1 MTETRQGGWWF
12 YSNRGLHMTYACRN
26 HHKLLSLAA
35 LLTTTALGGA
45 PAFAQTAASPEVTQ
59 IGDVI
64 VTAQKRE
71 ERASETPLSLSVVT
85 GETLQATGATQLS
98 DFAATVPGL
107 SFTSNGVGQGQVN
120 LRGVTTGLNVSPTV
134 GIYVDEVPYGS
145 STSFAGAAQLAL
157 DVGLFD
163 IDRVEI
169 LRGPQGT
176 LYGASTMGG
185 LLKYV
190 TKAPDPTRF
199 SGGYRAGVNA
209 TAHGGTGYDLAGAL
223 NAPFA
228 ADAAAVRLNAFYTK
242 DAGFIDNLNFAE
254 EDANNSEVYGGRID
268 VLFNPTDALSVRL
281 TAFAQDIERDG
292 SGSMD
297 MNPSTG
303 EPVDGDYDQRRFAEP
318 FSQQFR
324 LASAVVGYEF
334 GPVKLTSVTSYQT
347 SDIDH
352 VTDVSAL
359 YVPLL
364 GGFGFALG
372 STPLTKEVDTD
383 KFTQEARL
391 AGSWSSFDWIA
402 GGFYT
407 REKSFQLQ
415 ALPATDVTGAPFPI
429 NLLRAELPSLYEET
443 AAFGTLTWHAT
454 DRLDVSGGLRYA
466 TNDQTYEQIA
476 TGLLVSP
483 APKRS
488 SSENVTTYLA
498 NARYRLNNRSIAYL
512 RYATGYRPG
521 GPNMVAN
528 DPVSGDPLAPP
539 TFDSDSL
546 ESYEAG
552 YKASTSDGRFSVDAS
567 VYKIDWT
574 DLQIVA
580 LRNGVGV
587 VANASEAA
595 ITGAELTVTARPVQA
610 LTLVGSLSLMDAQ
623 LDADSPDLGGL
634 KGDPLPDS
642 PDVTLALSADYGFSL
657 GGYDADVGAT
667 VRYVDDRVAS
677 FDQSPGS
684 PQHQLP
690 DYTTVDLR
698 AGVDFGSVRAQI
710 YVRNLFDEFGELSA
724 VTSFS
729 VAGGPIQITPLRPRT
744 VGLTLSQRF

>member
-1 MTETRQGGWWF
+1 MTNALPNHPRLL
-12 YSNRGLHMTYACRN
+12 GLAS
-26 HHKLLSLAA
+26 LLV
-35 LLTTTALGGA
+35 TTALGS
-45 PAFAQTAASPEVTQ
+45 PAFAQTAAPSQEGATQ
-59 IGDVI
+59 LGEII

-71 ERASETPLSLSVVT
+71 ERANETPLSLTVLT
-85 GETLQATGATQLS
+85 GETLQAGGATQLS
-98 DFAATVPGL
+98 DIAATVPGL

-134 GIYVDEVPYGS
+134 GVYVDEVPYGS

-190 TKAPDPTRF
+190 TRAPDPTGF
-199 SGGYRAGVNA
+199 AGGFRAGVNT
-209 TAHGGTGYDLAGAL
+209 TAHGGVGYDLAGSF

-228 ADAAAVRLNAFYTK
+228 SDTAAVRINGFYTQ
-242 DAGFIDNLNFAE
+242 DSGFIDNLTLGD
-254 EDANNSEVYGGRID
+254 EDANQSGVYGGRVD
-268 VLFNPTDALSVRL
+268 ALFNPTDALSVRL

-292 SGSMD
+292 SGSAD
-297 MNPSTG
+297 FNGVTG
-303 EPVDGDYDQRRFAEP
+303 EPVDGEYDQRRGAEP
-318 FSQQFR
+318 FSQAFR
-324 LASAVVGYEF
+324 LASAVVDYDF
-334 GPVKLTSVTSYQT
+334 GDVQLTSVTSYQT
-347 SDIDH
+347 SDIDY

-364 GGFGFALG
+364 GGFGLALG
-372 STPLTKEVDTD
+372 STPLVKEVETD

-391 AGSWSSFDWIA
+391 AGTFGDFDWIV

-415 ALPATDVTGAPFPI
+415 TLPATDVTGAPFPLT
-429 NLLRAELPSLYEET
+429 LLRAELPSLYEET
-443 AAFGTLTWHAT
+443 AAFGTLTWHVT
-454 DRLDVSGGLRYA
+454 DRLDLSGGLRHA
-466 TNDQTYEQIA
+466 TNEQTYEQIA
-476 TGLLVSP
+476 SGLLGGP

-488 SSENVTTYLA
+488 SEESVTTYLA
-498 NARYRLNNRSIAYL
+498 NARYRLNDRSIAYL

-521 GPNMVAN
+521 GPNMVLN
-528 DPVSGDPLAPP
+528 DPVTGDPLAPP

-546 ESYEAG
+546 DSYEAG
-552 YKASTSDGRFSVDAS
+552 YKASTADRRFSIDAS
-567 VYKIDWT
+567 VYLIDWT

-587 VANASEAA
+587 VANASAAA
-595 ITGAELTVTARPVQA
+595 IKGAELTVTARPVPA
-610 LTLVGSLSLMDAQ
+610 LSLVAAVSLMDAE

-642 PDVTLALSADYGFSL
+642 PDLTLALSADYGFSL
-657 GGYDADVGAT
+657 GGHDADVGAT
-667 VRYVDDRVAS
+667 VRYVDDRISS
-677 FDQSPGS
+677 FDQSPGT

-698 AGVDFGSVRAQI
+698 AGIDFGSVRAQL

-724 VTSFS
+724 LTSFS

>member
-1 MTETRQGGWWF
+1 MVND
-12 YSNRGLHMTYACRN
+12 SNRGFLMTYACRN
-26 HHKLLSLAA
+26 HHKLLGLAA
-35 LLTTTALGGA
+35 LMATSTLGGL
-45 PAFAQTAASPEVTQ
+45 PASAQIAGASPDSATQ
-59 IGDVI
+59 LMDVI

-71 ERASETPLSLSVVT
+71 ERASETPLSLSVLT

-199 SGGYRAGVNA
+199 GGGLRAGVNA
-209 TAHGGTGYDLAGAL
+209 TAHGGVGYDLAGAL

-228 ADAAAVRLNAFYTK
+228 GDTAAVRLNGFYTK
-242 DAGFIDNLNFAE
+242 DAGFIDNLILDE
-254 EDANNSEVYGGRID
+254 EDANTSEVVGGRVD

-281 TAFAQDIERDG
+281 TAFAQDIKRDG
-292 SGSMD
+292 SGSVD
-297 MNPSTG
+297 FNPATG
-303 EPVDGDYDQRRFAEP
+303 EPVDGEYDQRRFSEP
-318 FSQQFR
+318 FTQDFR
-324 LASAVVGYEF
+324 LASAVVNYDF
-334 GPVKLTSVTSYQT
+334 GPVQLTSVTSYQT
-347 SDIDH
+347 SDINH

-372 STPLTKEVDTD
+372 STPLVKEVDTD

-391 AGSWSSFDWIA
+391 AGSWGSIDWIA

-407 REKSFQLQ
+407 REESFQLQ
-415 ALPATDVTGAPFPI
+415 TLPATDVTGAPFPI
-429 NLLRAELPSLYEET
+429 LLLNAELPSLYEET
-443 AAFGTLTWHAT
+443 AVFGTATWHVT
-454 DRLDVSGGLRYA
+454 DRLDLSGGLRYA
-466 TNDQTYEQIA
+466 KNEQTYEQIA
-476 TGLLVSP
+476 SGLLVAP

-498 NARYRLNNRSIAYL
+498 NARYRVNDRSIAYL

-521 GPNMVAN
+521 GPNMVSN
-528 DPVSGDPLAPP
+528 DPVTGNPLAPP

-546 ESYEAG
+546 DSYEAG
-552 YKASTSDGRFSVDAS
+552 YKVSTSDGRFSLDAS
-567 VYKIDWT
+567 VYLIDWT

-595 ITGAELTVTARPVQA
+595 IKGAELTVTARPTPA
-610 LTLVGSLSLMDAQ
+610 LTLVGALSLMDAQ
-623 LDADSPDLGGL
+623 LDADSPDLGGQ
-634 KGDPLPDS
+634 KGDALPDA

-698 AGVDFGSVRAQI
+698 AGVDLGRVRAQL

-729 VAGGPIQITPLRPRT
+729 VAGGPIQVTPLRPRT
-744 VGLTLSQRF
+744 IGLTLSHRF

>member
-1 MTETRQGGWWF
+1 MIV
-12 YSNRGLHMTYACRN
+12 CRN
-26 HHKLLSLAA
+26 HRSRISLAF
-35 LLTTTALGGA
+35 LLASTALC
-45 PAFAQTAASPEVTQ
+45 ASPALAQSANSASDATQ
-59 IGDVI
+59 VGDII

-71 ERASETPLSLSVVT
+71 ERASETPLSLSVLT
-85 GETLQATGATQLS
+85 GEALQAAGATQLA
-98 DFAATVPGL
+98 DFAATVPSL

-120 LRGVTTGLNVSPTV
+120 LRGVTTGLNVGSTV

-163 IDRVEI
+163 LDRVEV

-199 SGGYRAGVNA
+199 GGGLRAGVST
-209 TAHGGTGYDLAGAL
+209 TAHGGIGYDLAAAV

-228 ADAAAVRLNAFYTK
+228 GDTAAVRLNGFYTE
-242 DAGFIDNLNFAE
+242 DGGFVDNRLSGV
-254 EDANNSEVYGGRID
+254 EDVNQSKVYGGRGD
-268 VLFNPTDALSVRL
+268 LLFNPTDALSIRL
-281 TAFAQDIERDG
+281 TGFAQEIERDG
-292 SGSMD
+292 SGSVD
-297 MNPSTG
+297 FIGATG
-303 EPVDGDYDQRRFAEP
+303 RPVDSEYDQRRFDEP
-318 FSQQFR
+318 FAQSFR
-324 LASAVVGYEF
+324 LASAVIDYDF
-334 GPVKLTSVTSYQT
+334 GPVQLTSITSYQT
-347 SDIDH
+347 SDVDY

-364 GGFGFALG
+364 GGFGLALG
-372 STPLTKEVDTD
+372 STPLVKAVNTD

-391 AGSWSSFDWIA
+391 AGSVGAFDWIV

-415 ALPATDVTGAPFPI
+415 TLPATDPTGAPFPL
-429 NLLRAELPSLYEET
+429 NLLTAELPSLYEET
-443 AAFGTLTWHAT
+443 AAFGTLTWHVT
-454 DRLDVSGGLRYA
+454 DRLDLSGGLRYA
-466 TNDQTYEQIA
+466 TNDQTYEQNA
-476 TGLLVSP
+476 SGLLGGP

-488 SSENVTTYLA
+488 SNENVTTYLA
-498 NARYRLNNRSIAYL
+498 NARYRLTDRSIGYL

-521 GPNMVAN
+521 GPNMVLN
-528 DPVSGDPLAPP
+528 DPVTGNPLAPP

-552 YKASTSDGRFSVDAS
+552 YKASTADGRFSVDAG
-567 VYKIDWT
+567 VYYIDWQ

-587 VANASEAA
+587 VANASSAA
-595 ITGAELTVTARPVQA
+595 IKGAELTVTARPTSA
-610 LTLVGSLSLMDAQ
+610 LSLVAAASFLDAE

-634 KGDPLPDS
+634 KGDTLPDS
-642 PDVTLALSADYGFSL
+642 PNVTVALSADYGFSL

-667 VRYVDDRVAS
+667 VRYVDDRVSS
-677 FDQSPGS
+677 FDLSAGT
-684 PQHQLP
+684 PQHALP

-698 AGVDFGSVRAQI
+698 AGIDLNGVRAQV

-724 VTSFS
+724 TTSFS

-744 VGLTLSQRF
+744 VGLTLTKRF

>member
-1 MTETRQGGWWF
+1 MVGD
-12 YSNRGLHMTYACRN
+12 SNRGFLMTYACRN
-26 HHKLLSLAA
+26 QHKLLGLAA
-35 LLTTTALGGA
+35 LLTTSALGGL
-45 PAFAQTAASPEVTQ
+45 PALAQTAGLSPDPATQ
-59 IGDVI
+59 LTDVI

-71 ERASETPLSLSVVT
+71 ERASDTPLSLSVLT

-163 IDRVEI
+163 IERVEI

-190 TKAPDPTRF
+190 TKAPDPAGF
-199 SGGYRAGVNA
+199 GGGLRAGVNA
-209 TAHGGTGYDLAGAL
+209 TAHGGVGYDLAGAL

-228 ADAAAVRLNAFYTK
+228 GDTAAVRLNGFYTK
-242 DAGFIDNLNFAE
+242 DAGFIDNLTLGE
-254 EDANNSEVYGGRID
+254 EDANTSEVFGGRVD
-268 VLFNPTDALSVRL
+268 VLFNPTDDLSVRL
-281 TAFAQDIERDG
+281 TAFAQDIKRDG
-292 SGSMD
+292 SGSVD
-297 MNPSTG
+297 FNPATG
-303 EPVDGDYDQRRFAEP
+303 EPVDGEYDQRRFSEP
-318 FSQQFR
+318 FTQDFR
-324 LASAVVGYEF
+324 LASAVVNYDF
-334 GPVKLTSVTSYQT
+334 GPAQLTSVTSYQT
-347 SDIDH
+347 SDINH

-372 STPLTKEVDTD
+372 STPLVKEVDTD

-391 AGSWSSFDWIA
+391 AGSWGSIDWIA

-415 ALPATDVTGAPFPI
+415 TLPATDVTGAPFPI
-429 NLLRAELPSLYEET
+429 LLLNAELPSLYEET
-443 AAFGTLTWHAT
+443 AAFGTATWHVT
-454 DRLDVSGGLRYA
+454 DRLDLSGGLRYA
-466 TNDQTYEQIA
+466 KNEQTYEQIA
-476 TGLLVSP
+476 SGLLVAP

-498 NARYRLNNRSIAYL
+498 NAKYRLNDRSIAYL

-521 GPNMVAN
+521 GPNMVSN
-528 DPVSGDPLAPP
+528 DPVTGEPLAPP

-552 YKASTSDGRFSVDAS
+552 YKVSTADGRFGLDAS
-567 VYKIDWT
+567 VYLIDWT

-595 ITGAELTVTARPVQA
+595 IKGAELTVTARPVPA

-623 LDADSPDLGGL
+623 LEADSPDLGGQ
-634 KGDPLPDS
+634 KGDALPDA
-642 PDVTLALSADYGFSL
+642 PDVTLALSADYAFSL
-657 GGYDADVGAT
+657 GGYDADIGAT

-698 AGVDFGSVRAQI
+698 AGVDFGQVRAQL

-744 VGLTLSQRF
+744 IGLTLSRRF

>member
-1 MTETRQGGWWF
+1 MIV
-12 YSNRGLHMTYACRN
+12 CRN
-26 HHKLLSLAA
+26 HRSRISLAF
-35 LLTTTALGGA
+35 LLASTALC
-45 PAFAQTAASPEVTQ
+45 ASPALAQNANSASDATQ
-59 IGDVI
+59 VGDVI

-71 ERASETPLSLSVVT
+71 ERASETPLSLSVLT
-85 GETLQATGATQLS
+85 GEALQAAGATQLA

-120 LRGVTTGLNVSPTV
+120 LRGVTTGLNVGSTV

-163 IDRVEI
+163 LDRVEV

-199 SGGYRAGVNA
+199 GGGLRAGVST
-209 TAHGGTGYDLAGAL
+209 TAHGGIGYDLAGAV

-228 ADAAAVRLNAFYTK
+228 GDTAAVRLNGFYTE
-242 DAGFIDNLNFAE
+242 DGGFVDNRLSGVQDVNQ
-254 EDANNSEVYGGRID
+254 SEVYGGRGD
-268 VLFNPTDALSVRL
+268 LLFNPTDALSIRL
-281 TAFAQDIERDG
+281 TGFAQEITRDG
-292 SGSMD
+292 SGSVD
-297 MNPSTG
+297 FIGATG
-303 EPVDGDYDQRRFAEP
+303 RPVDGEYDQRRFAEP
-318 FSQQFR
+318 FAQSFR
-324 LASAVVGYEF
+324 LASAVVDYDF
-334 GPVKLTSVTSYQT
+334 GPLQLTSITSYQT
-347 SDIDH
+347 SDVDY

-364 GGFGFALG
+364 GGFGLALG
-372 STPLTKEVDTD
+372 STPLVKAVNTD
-383 KFTQEARL
+383 KFTHEARL
-391 AGSWSSFDWIA
+391 AGSVGAFDWIV

-415 ALPATDVTGAPFPI
+415 TLPATDPTGAPFPL
-429 NLLRAELPSLYEET
+429 NLLTAELPSLYEET
-443 AAFGTLTWHAT
+443 AAFGTLTWHVT
-454 DRLDVSGGLRYA
+454 DRLDLSGGLRYA
-466 TNDQTYEQIA
+466 TNDQTYEQNA
-476 TGLLVSP
+476 SGLLGGP

-488 SSENVTTYLA
+488 SNENVTTYLA
-498 NARYRLNNRSIAYL
+498 NARYRLTDRSIGYL

-521 GPNMVAN
+521 GPNMVLN
-528 DPVSGDPLAPP
+528 DPVTGNPLAPP

-552 YKASTSDGRFSVDAS
+552 YKASTADGRFSVDAG
-567 VYKIDWT
+567 VYYIDWQ

-587 VANASEAA
+587 VANASSAA
-595 ITGAELTVTARPVQA
+595 IKGAELTVTARPTPA
-610 LTLVGSLSLMDAQ
+610 LALVAALSLLDAE

-634 KGDPLPDS
+634 KGDSLPDS
-642 PDVTLALSADYGFSL
+642 PDVTVALSADYGFSVA
-657 GGYDADVGAT
+657 GYEADVGAT
-667 VRYVDDRVAS
+667 VRYVDDRVSS
-677 FDQSPGS
+677 FDMSAGT
-684 PQHQLP
+684 PQHALP
-690 DYTTVDLR
+690 NYTTVDLR
-698 AGVDFGSVRAQI
+698 AGIDLNGVRAQV

-724 VTSFS
+724 TTSFS

-744 VGLTLSQRF
+744 VGLTLTKRF

>member
-1 MTETRQGGWWF
+1 
-12 YSNRGLHMTYACRN
+12 MTYACRN
-26 HHKLLSLAA
+26 QHKLLGLAA
-35 LLTTTALGGA
+35 LLTTSALGGL
-45 PAFAQTAASPEVTQ
+45 PALAQTAGLSPDPATQ
-59 IGDVI
+59 LTDVI

-71 ERASETPLSLSVVT
+71 ERASDTPLSLSVLT

-163 IDRVEI
+163 IERVEI

-190 TKAPDPTRF
+190 TKAPDPAGF
-199 SGGYRAGVNA
+199 GGGLRAGVNA
-209 TAHGGTGYDLAGAL
+209 TAHGGVGYDLAGAL

-228 ADAAAVRLNAFYTK
+228 GDTAAVRLNGFYTK
-242 DAGFIDNLNFAE
+242 DAGFIDNLTLGE
-254 EDANNSEVYGGRID
+254 EDANTSEVFGGRVD
-268 VLFNPTDALSVRL
+268 VLFNPTDDLSVRL
-281 TAFAQDIERDG
+281 TAFAQDIKRDG
-292 SGSMD
+292 SGSVD
-297 MNPSTG
+297 VNPATN
-303 EPVDGDYDQRRFAEP
+303 EPVDGEYDQRRFSEP
-318 FSQQFR
+318 FTQDFR
-324 LASAVVGYEF
+324 LASAVVNYDF
-334 GPVKLTSVTSYQT
+334 GPAQLTSVTSYQT
-347 SDIDH
+347 SDINH

-372 STPLTKEVDTD
+372 STPLVKEVDTD

-391 AGSWSSFDWIA
+391 AGSWGAIDWIA

-415 ALPATDVTGAPFPI
+415 TLPATDVTGAPFPI
-429 NLLRAELPSLYEET
+429 LLLNAELPSLYEET
-443 AAFGTLTWHAT
+443 AAFGTATWHVT
-454 DRLDVSGGLRYA
+454 DRLDLSGGLRYA
-466 TNDQTYEQIA
+466 KNEQTYEQIA
-476 TGLLVSP
+476 SGLLVAP

-498 NARYRLNNRSIAYL
+498 NAKYRLNDRSIAYL

-521 GPNMVAN
+521 GPNMVSN
-528 DPVSGDPLAPP
+528 DPVTGEPLAPP

-552 YKASTSDGRFSVDAS
+552 YKVSTADGRFGLDAS
-567 VYKIDWT
+567 IYLIDWT

-595 ITGAELTVTARPVQA
+595 IKGAELTVTARPVPA

-623 LDADSPDLGGL
+623 LEADSPDLGGQ
-634 KGDPLPDS
+634 KGDALPDA
-642 PDVTLALSADYGFSL
+642 PDVTLALSADYAFSL

-698 AGVDFGSVRAQI
+698 AGVDFGQVRAQL

-744 VGLTLSQRF
+744 IGLTLSRRF